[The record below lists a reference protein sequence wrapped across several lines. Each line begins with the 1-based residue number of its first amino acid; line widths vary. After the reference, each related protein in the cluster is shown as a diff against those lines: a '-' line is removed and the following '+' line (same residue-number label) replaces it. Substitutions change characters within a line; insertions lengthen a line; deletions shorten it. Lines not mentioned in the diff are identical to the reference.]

1 MAAGYQ
7 HIFQGTLGLREL
19 SSKDKHHFPLFTITE
34 VTSPEEGVE
43 GAVFYLNIT
52 SQDTELVSP
61 KLYPPQACLEIY
73 RNFPGWNWQ
82 SYLWYIRLQ
91 VSELNTVQLDCQIL
105 IKTAV

>member
-7 HIFQGTLGLREL
+7 HIFQGILGLREL

-61 KLYPPQACLEIY
+61 NSTLHRHALKSIGISQAGTGNPTSGILGCRCL
-73 RNFPGWNWQ
+73 
-82 SYLWYIRLQ
+82 S
-91 VSELNTVQLDCQIL
+91 
-105 IKTAV
+105 